1 LRFPNETFNMH
12 SMVSV
17 DRLPDPDAKRERL
30 IAQHLP
36 LAKALAR
43 RYARHEEPLEDLV
56 QVAALGLVAAARR
69 FDPAR
74 GVPFGAFA
82 APTIEGELRR
92 HLRDRSATI
101 RIPRRQQATAS
112 LLWRTSRIASE
123 RLGRQASVAEAAEA
137 AGVGL
142 DEALRALA
150 AVAALAPLAQ
160 AERRPS
166 ADAEDAIEACEQR
179 ALLRRVLGSLDARER
194 EVVVLR
200 FVADL
205 SQTEIA
211 GRLHISQS
219 QASRL
224 LAGALE
230 KLRVE
235 LTPESNNAAA

>member
-1 LRFPNETFNMH
+1 MH
-12 SMVSV
+12 SMVNV

-112 LLWRTSRIASE
+112 LRWRASRVASE

-137 AGVGL
+137 AGVG
-142 DEALRALA
+142 
-150 AVAALAPLAQ
+150 Q
-160 AERRPS
+160 ADRRPS

-179 ALLRRVLGSLDARER
+179 ALLRRVLGSLDRRER
-194 EVVVLR
+194 EVVCLR

-224 LAGALE
+224 LTGALE
-230 KLRVE
+230 KLRGE
-235 LTPESNNAAA
+235 LAPGLDNAAA

>member
-1 LRFPNETFNMH
+1 MSL
-12 SMVSV
+12 MVLV
-17 DRLPDPDAKRERL
+17 DRRRDSGSRHEKL

-36 LAKALAR
+36 LANAIAR
-43 RYARHEEPLEDLV
+43 RYARREEPLEDLV

-92 HLRDRSATI
+92 HLRDRAATI

-112 LLWRTSRIASE
+112 LLWRASRIASE

-142 DEALRALA
+142 DDALRALA
-150 AVAALAPLAQ
+150 AVAAVAPLAQ

-179 ALLRRVLGSLDARER
+179 ALLSRVLASLDTRER
-194 EVVVLR
+194 EVVCLR

-205 SQTEIA
+205 SQSEIA
-211 GRLHISQS
+211 RRLRISQS

-230 KLRVE
+230 KLRGE
-235 LTPESNNAAA
+235 LAPEFGRAA

>member
-1 LRFPNETFNMH
+1 MA
-12 SMVSV
+12 VV
-17 DRLPDPDAKRERL
+17 DLHGDSAAGHDKL

-36 LAKALAR
+36 LAKALAH
-43 RYARHEEPLEDLV
+43 RYARREEPLEDLV

-69 FDPAR
+69 FDPSR

-92 HLRDRSATI
+92 YLRDRAATI

-112 LLWRTSRIASE
+112 LLWRASRVASE

-137 AGVGL
+137 AGVAL
-142 DEALRALA
+142 DDALRALT

-166 ADAEDAIEACEQR
+166 EAAENAIEACEDR
-179 ALLRRVLGSLDARER
+179 ALLRRVLGSLDARQR
-194 EVVVLR
+194 EVVCLR

-211 GRLHISQS
+211 RRLHISQS

-230 KLRVE
+230 KLRSE
-235 LTPESNNAAA
+235 LEPEFDRAA

>member
-1 LRFPNETFNMH
+1 MEL
-12 SMVSV
+12 MVIV
-17 DRLPDPDAKRERL
+17 DRRRDLAPKHERL

-36 LAKALAR
+36 LARTLAR
-43 RYARHEEPLEDLV
+43 RYARRDESLEDLV
-56 QVAALGLVAAARR
+56 QVAAVGLVAAARR
-69 FDPAR
+69 FDSAR

-92 HLRDRSATI
+92 HLRDRTATI

-112 LLWRTSRIASE
+112 LLWRASRVVSE

-137 AGVGL
+137 AGVRL
-142 DEALRALA
+142 DDAMHALA
-150 AVAALAPLAQ
+150 AVAGVAPLAD

-166 ADAEDAIEACEQR
+166 EDAEDAIAACEDR
-179 ALLRRVLGSLDARER
+179 ALLHRVLCSLDARER
-194 EVVVLR
+194 EVVCLR

-211 GRLHISQS
+211 RRLDMSQS

-230 KLRVE
+230 KLRGE
-235 LTPESNNAAA
+235 LAPEYNRAA